1 MFCDGCHTG
10 IELLGNYLD
19 YNMGITIPSRRLVK
33 GFWQVMVYQ
42 NKTKEESIMT
52 RIFKSVISTLVIL
65 SLVAVLPAE
74 TTVKADQVEF
84 ATENDSNDAVFASA
98 EIKKKKKKGKKIKKK
113 GKKKKKGFFSKFKGA
128 K

>member
-1 MFCDGCHTG
+1 
-10 IELLGNYLD
+10 
-19 YNMGITIPSRRLVK
+19 
-33 GFWQVMVYQ
+33 
-42 NKTKEESIMT
+42 MT

-74 TTVKADQVEF
+74 ETTVKADQVEF
-84 ATENDSNDAVFASA
+84 ATEIDSNDAIFASA